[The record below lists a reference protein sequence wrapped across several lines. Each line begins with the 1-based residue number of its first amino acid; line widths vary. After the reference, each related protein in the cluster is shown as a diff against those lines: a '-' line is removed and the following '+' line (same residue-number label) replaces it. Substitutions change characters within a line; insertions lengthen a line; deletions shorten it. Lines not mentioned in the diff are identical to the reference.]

1 MFLLIPVPLT
11 EWYTATLD
19 FEVLSKDEESS
30 TYFLGVPG
38 GGIFEILPSN
48 ERPRPEATDDDAG
61 IRHVGFT
68 VDEFEPTCQELR
80 RRGIEFS
87 RMAAGSAE
95 ETQMA
100 FFPDPE
106 GNILQNSPA
115 TQAPTLAPDQN
126 RERSHSYASRRASC

>member
-1 MFLLIPVPLT
+1 MITALEHVAIVSVDPGALAD
-11 EWYTATLD
+11 WYTVTLN
-19 FEVLSKDEESS
+19 FEVLSKDEDSS

-38 GGIFEILPSN
+38 GGIFEILPAN
-48 ERPRPEATDDDAG
+48 DRFRPEATDDDAG
-61 IRHVGFT
+61 IRHVAFT

-87 RMAAGSAE
+87 RMAVGSPE

-106 GNILQNSPA
+106 GNIMQIV
-115 TQAPTLAPDQN
+115 
-126 RERSHSYASRRASC
+126 RRPKPLR

>member
-1 MFLLIPVPLT
+1 MIAAMEHVAIVSVDPGALT

-61 IRHVGFT
+61 IRHVAFT

-106 GNILQNSPA
+106 GNILQIV
-115 TQAPTLAPDQN
+115 
-126 RERSHSYASRRASC
+126 RRPKPLR

>member
-1 MFLLIPVPLT
+1 MITALEHVAIVSADPNSLAD
-11 EWYTATLD
+11 WYTETLGL
-19 FEVLSKDEESS
+19 EVLSKDEESS

-48 ERPRPEATDDDAG
+48 DRPRPEATDDDVG
-61 IRHVGFT
+61 IRHVAFT
-68 VDEFEPTCQELR
+68 VDEFEPTCEELR

-87 RMAAGSAE
+87 RMAAGSPG

-106 GNILQNSPA
+106 GNILQIV
-115 TQAPTLAPDQN
+115 
-126 RERSHSYASRRASC
+126 RRPKPLG